1 MKKDQTIWL
10 SYDLGLKGDYPGLYA
25 FLDAQEARECGEGL
39 AFFKRKTEEDMAE
52 SIRLKELMRI
62 NGVLVVDDSGYREG
76 ALKEVFSDQ
85 FSKTKSL
92 SPAGIVIRKM
102 MEDVS
107 LRINFLAT
115 FNQPDFEDVCRKRM
129 VEILC

>member
-92 SPAGIVIRKM
+92 SLAGIVIRKM